1 MKFIDSLEY
10 TEDYNVNAERLRGF
24 IKTGLLHY
32 TDLNDHPHKFME
44 SHHLFGKRAV
54 ELGPG
59 IMVRFTV

>member
-32 TDLNDHPHKFME
+32 TDLNEHPHN
-44 SHHLFGKRAV
+44 RN
-54 ELGPG
+54 
-59 IMVRFTV
+59 